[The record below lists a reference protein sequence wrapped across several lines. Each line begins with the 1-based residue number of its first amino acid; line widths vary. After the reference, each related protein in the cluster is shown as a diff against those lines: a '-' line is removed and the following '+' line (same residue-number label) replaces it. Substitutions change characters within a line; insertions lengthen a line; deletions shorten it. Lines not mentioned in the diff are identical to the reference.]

1 MHLEQCRI
9 LSDNLYRFL
18 FSLMMTP
25 KTSLA
30 NSILD
35 INQIIQP
42 IIGEICHQITFSYG
56 DELRL
61 HFGEMIAYSHPKLSH
76 LRKGTWRLNTRATPW
91 YLMLRNSLFSH
102 CHSSMFVNNQNAA
115 ELAKIQLQCL
125 ENKKLTNFVI
135 DSNNF
140 KLTLS
145 FEDHYELILEPDLE
159 DDSGLAYWEL
169 MMPNEQIL
177 TVSPGMFWECK
188 SIHER
193 Y

>member
-1 MHLEQCRI
+1 
-9 LSDNLYRFL
+9 
-18 FSLMMTP
+18 MTP

-30 NSILD
+30 NSILNL
-35 INQIIQP
+35 NQITQP
-42 IIGEICHQITFSYG
+42 IIGETCHQIAFSYG
-56 DELRL
+56 DELL
-61 HFGEMIAYSHPKLSH
+61 LDFGEMTAYNHPRLAH
-76 LRKGTWRLNTRATPW
+76 LRKGSWQLSTRATNFD
-91 YLMLRNSLFSH
+91 LRKFSSYFKNYM
-102 CHSSMFVNNQNAA
+102 C
-115 ELAKIQLQCL
+115 LTKRQLRRW

-145 FEDHYELILEPDLE
+145 FECGYELILEPDLE

-177 TVSPGMFWECK
+177 IVGPGLFWECK
-188 SIHER
+188 SIHEP

>member
-1 MHLEQCRI
+1 
-9 LSDNLYRFL
+9 
-18 FSLMMTP
+18 MTP

-35 INQIIQP
+35 LNQITQP
-42 IIGEICHQITFSYG
+42 IIGEICHQVAFSYG
-56 DELRL
+56 DELL
-61 HFGEMIAYSHPKLSH
+61 LDFGEMTAYNHPKLSH
-76 LRKGTWRLNTRATPW
+76 LRKGSWQLSTRATPW
-91 YLMLRNSLFSH
+91 YLMLKKGVSWS
-102 CHSSMFVNNQNAA
+102 SSMLVNNENTV
-115 ELAKIQLQCL
+115 EFAKIPLQYL
-125 ENKKLTNFVI
+125 ENKKLTNFAI
-135 DSNNF
+135 GGNHNF

-177 TVSPGMFWECK
+177 IVGPGLFWECK
-188 SIHER
+188 SIHEP

>member
-1 MHLEQCRI
+1 
-9 LSDNLYRFL
+9 
-18 FSLMMTP
+18 MTP

-42 IIGEICHQITFSYG
+42 IIGETCHQITFSYG
-56 DELRL
+56 DELQL
-61 HFGEMIAYSHPKLSH
+61 HFGEMTAYNHPKLAH
-76 LRKGTWRLNTRATPW
+76 LRKGSWQLSTRATPW
-91 YLMLRNSLFSH
+91 YLMLRNSLSSL
-102 CHSSMFVNNQNAA
+102 CHSSMFVNNQT
-115 ELAKIQLQCL
+115 AKIHLQCL
-125 ENKKLTNFVI
+125 ENKKLTKFVI
-135 DSNNF
+135 LANSNDM
-140 KLTLS
+140 KLILS
-145 FEDHYELILEPDLE
+145 FQGDLDYELILEPDLE

-177 TVSPGMFWECK
+177 TVGPGMFWECK

>member
-1 MHLEQCRI
+1 
-9 LSDNLYRFL
+9 
-18 FSLMMTP
+18 MTP
-25 KTSLA
+25 KTSLV
-30 NSILD
+30 NSILYL
-35 INQIIQP
+35 NQITQP
-42 IIGEICHQITFSYG
+42 IIGETCHQITFSYG

-61 HFGEMIAYSHPKLSH
+61 HFGEMIAYSHPKLAY

-91 YLMLRNSLFSH
+91 YLMIGNGLCSY
-102 CHSSMFVNNQNAA
+102 SSMFVNYKDAA
-115 ELAKIQLQCL
+115 ECAKMSLQFL

-135 DSNNF
+135 NSDNF

-145 FEDHYELILEPDLE
+145 FEDYCELILEPDLE

-177 TVSPGMFWECK
+177 TVGPGMFWECK
-188 SIHER
+188 SIHEP

>member
-1 MHLEQCRI
+1 
-9 LSDNLYRFL
+9 
-18 FSLMMTP
+18 MMTP

-91 YLMLRNSLFSH
+91 YLMLKKGVPWS
-102 CHSSMFVNNQNAA
+102 SSMLVNNENTV
-115 ELAKIQLQCL
+115 EFAKIQLQCL
-125 ENKKLTNFVI
+125 ENTKLTNFVTPAN
-135 DSNNF
+135 SNEM
-140 KLTLS
+140 KLILS
-145 FEDHYELILEPDLE
+145 FEGDLNYELILEPDLE

-177 TVSPGMFWECK
+177 IVGPGLFWECK
-188 SIHER
+188 SIHEP

>member
-1 MHLEQCRI
+1 
-9 LSDNLYRFL
+9 
-18 FSLMMTP
+18 MTP

-30 NSILD
+30 NSILNL
-35 INQIIQP
+35 NQIIQP

-61 HFGEMIAYSHPKLSH
+61 HFGEMIAYSHPKLAH

-91 YLMLRNSLFSH
+91 YLMIGNGLLS
-102 CHSSMFVNNQNAA
+102 HSSMFVNYKDAA
-115 ELAKIQLQCL
+115 ECAKISLQCFL

-177 TVSPGMFWECK
+177 TVGPGMFWECK
-188 SIHER
+188 SIHEP

>member
-1 MHLEQCRI
+1 
-9 LSDNLYRFL
+9 
-18 FSLMMTP
+18 MTP

-30 NSILD
+30 NSILNL
-35 INQIIQP
+35 NQIIQP
-42 IIGEICHQITFSYG
+42 IIGEICHQIAFSYG
-56 DELRL
+56 DELQL
-61 HFGEMIAYSHPKLSH
+61 HFGKMTAYNHPKLSH
-76 LRKGTWRLNTRATPW
+76 LRKGSWQLSTRATPW
-91 YLMLRNSLFSH
+91 YLMLEKGVSWS
-102 CHSSMFVNNQNAA
+102 SSMLVNNENAV

-125 ENKKLTNFVI
+125 ENTKLTNFVI
-135 DSNNF
+135 LANSNDM

-145 FEDHYELILEPDLE
+145 FQGDLDYELILEPDLE

-177 TVSPGMFWECK
+177 TVGPGMFWECK

>member
-1 MHLEQCRI
+1 M
-9 LSDNLYRFL
+9 SDNLYRFL

-61 HFGEMIAYSHPKLSH
+61 HFGKMTAYNHPKLAH
-76 LRKGTWRLNTRATPW
+76 LCKGSWRLNTRATPW
-91 YLMLRNSLFSH
+91 YLMIGDNLFSY
-102 CHSSMFVNNQNAA
+102 SSLYANYENAA
-115 ELAKIQLQCL
+115 ELAKIPLQYL

-135 DSNNF
+135 PANSNDM

>member
-1 MHLEQCRI
+1 
-9 LSDNLYRFL
+9 
-18 FSLMMTP
+18 MTP

-35 INQIIQP
+35 LNQITQP
-42 IIGEICHQITFSYG
+42 IIGETCHQIAFSYG
-56 DELRL
+56 DELL
-61 HFGEMIAYSHPKLSH
+61 LDFGEMTAYNHPRLAH
-76 LRKGTWRLNTRATPW
+76 LRKGSWQLSTRATNFD
-91 YLMLRNSLFSH
+91 LRKFS
-102 CHSSMFVNNQNAA
+102 SYF
-115 ELAKIQLQCL
+115 K
-125 ENKKLTNFVI
+125 NFVI

-145 FEDHYELILEPDLE
+145 FECGYELILEPDLE

-177 TVSPGMFWECK
+177 IVGPGLFWECK
-188 SIHER
+188 SIHEP

>member
-1 MHLEQCRI
+1 MSQI
-9 LSDNLYRFL
+9 LNSQINL
-18 FSLMMTP
+18 
-25 KTSLA
+25 
-30 NSILD
+30 
-35 INQIIQP
+35 NQIIQP
-42 IIGEICHQITFSYG
+42 IIGETCNQITFSYG

-61 HFGEMIAYSHPKLSH
+61 HFGEMIAYSHPKLAH

-91 YLMLRNSLFSH
+91 DLMIGNGLFSH
-102 CHSSMFVNNQNAA
+102 SSMYANYQNAA
-115 ELAKIQLQCL
+115 ELAKIPLQYL

-135 DSNNF
+135 DSNSF

-145 FEDHYELILEPDLE
+145 FEGGYELILEPDLE

-177 TVSPGMFWECK
+177 SIGPGMFWECK
-188 SIHER
+188 SIHEP

>member
-1 MHLEQCRI
+1 
-9 LSDNLYRFL
+9 
-18 FSLMMTP
+18 MMTP

-30 NSILD
+30 NSILNL
-35 INQIIQP
+35 NQIIQP
-42 IIGEICHQITFSYG
+42 IIGETCHQITFSYG

-177 TVSPGMFWECK
+177 TVAPGMFWECK